1 MNGSASGS
9 IDINGII
16 SQTASTE
23 LTDKYEFNTQWSCI
37 GQGMSN
43 VSPCQMMMWQ
53 SAIANE
59 SGKSTMPY
67 LIDHVTNVNG
77 RTVESSSV
85 SYSDQLFS
93 SSTASEV
100 KKIMLENGLN
110 YTGSIPGYNL
120 GIKSGTAQVKNGEE
134 ENSLLT
140 GFVDDESFPIA
151 FAVLI
156 ENRQSSDISTDSI
169 VYEILSNL
177 D

>member
-37 GQGMSN
+37 GQGMSI

-85 SYSDQLFS
+85 SYSDQLFHHLPHQKS
-93 SSTASEV
+93 
-100 KKIMLENGLN
+100 KK
-110 YTGSIPGYNL
+110 
-120 GIKSGTAQVKNGEE
+120 
-134 ENSLLT
+134 
-140 GFVDDESFPIA
+140 
-151 FAVLI
+151 
-156 ENRQSSDISTDSI
+156 
-169 VYEILSNL
+169 
-177 D
+177 